1 MKKAWIWILIIIVI
15 IVLGYLGRHQIKALF
30 AGYSAPSSQS
40 SYTAPI
46 TTSGSASGNI
56 ISTMSGTNGSYLVS
70 ANGMT
75 LYVFDND
82 KNGVI
87 GCTGSCLSIWPP
99 YLASVAPATLPAN
112 VTLITRPDGTMQY
125 AYKGRLIY
133 NYSGDQAPGDMNG
146 DGINGTWHI
155 AKP

>member
-1 MKKAWIWILIIIVI
+1 LILIIVVI
-15 IVLGYLGRHQIKALF
+15 LVLGYIGRNKIKALF
-30 AGYSAPSSQS
+30 AGYSTPSSQS
-40 SYTAPI
+40 LYSAPAATAVGTASGSII
-46 TTSGSASGNI
+46 TTASGA
-56 ISTMSGTNGSYLVS
+56 NGSYLTS

-82 KNGVI
+82 KNGAF

-99 YLASVAPATLPAN
+99 YLASVAPATLPTN
-112 VTLITRPDGTMQY
+112 VTLVTRPDGTMQY

-133 NYSGDQAPGDMNG
+133 NYSGDQIPGDMNG
-146 DGINGTWHI
+146 DGINGTWHV

>member
-1 MKKAWIWILIIIVI
+1 MVIV
-15 IVLGYLGRHQIKALF
+15 VLGYLERHQIKALF
-30 AGYSAPSSQS
+30 AGYSTPSQS
-40 SYTAPI
+40 TYTSPV
-46 TTSGSASGNI
+46 TTTTGGSASGNI
-56 ISTMSGTNGSYLVS
+56 ITTMSGANGSYLTS

-87 GCTGSCLSIWPP
+87 GCTSSCLSIWPP
-99 YLASVAPATLPAN
+99 YLTSAKPATLPTN
-112 VTLITRPDGTMQY
+112 VTLVTRPDGTMQY
-125 AYKGRLIY
+125 TYKGRLIY
-133 NYSGDQAPGDMNG
+133 NYSGDQNPGDMNG